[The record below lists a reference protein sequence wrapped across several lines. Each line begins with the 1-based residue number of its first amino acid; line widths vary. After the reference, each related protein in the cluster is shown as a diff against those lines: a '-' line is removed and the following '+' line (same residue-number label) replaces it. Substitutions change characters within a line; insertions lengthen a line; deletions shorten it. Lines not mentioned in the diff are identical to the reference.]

1 MPTTAPRVF
10 LFLQGHP
17 SLFWRKLAAGLE
29 AEGHRVLKVNF
40 SAADWLFWQRP
51 GAINF
56 KKPYAKWRP
65 WLSEF
70 LDREGVT
77 DILYYADQL
86 PYHRTARRLARA
98 KGIASWAVE
107 FGYLRPDWLTLEPE
121 AMGAGSKFPRDP
133 AILRQIAENRADP
146 DLETSFPHA
155 FWQEAL
161 GEVSYN
167 LVQTAGRPF
176 FPLYQSDEYYSPVM
190 DYLYWLR
197 ELMRER
203 RYKRQ
208 VGEAEIK
215 IGESPFNLVAMQLQ
229 PDYQIRRSSQYNH
242 LSEFLDEVISSFRS
256 YAPSDRHLLIKLHPF
271 DNGMENWPFWIHRLT
286 RGVRERVHL
295 IRGGNLGVYL
305 RNSKGAIYVNSTV
318 GLHAVQQHVPSIA
331 MGHAVFDVPGLT
343 HQGGLDSFWT
353 DPEPVDQAFVPIY
366 LRALS
371 TIQIKGSFF
380 SNEGQNHAI
389 AEICE
394 RFGKP

>member
-1 MPTTAPRVF
+1 MNHFPRMPTTAQRVF

-17 SLFWRKLAAGLE
+17 SLFWRNLAAGLE

-40 SAADWLFWQRP
+40 SAADWAFWQRP

-56 KKPYAKWRP
+56 KGAYESWRP

-86 PYHRTARRLARA
+86 PYHRTARRLARG

-121 AMGAGSKFPRDP
+121 AMGAGSKFPRDQ
-133 AILRQIAENRADP
+133 ASLRKIADGRADP

-155 FWQEAL
+155 FWQEAV

-167 LVQTAGRPF
+167 LLQTAGRPF
-176 FPLYQSDEYYSPVM
+176 YPLYQSDEYYSPIM

-197 ELMRER
+197 ELARER

-208 VGEAEIK
+208 VAEAELAIGEA
-215 IGESPFNLVAMQLQ
+215 PFNLVAMQLQ
-229 PDYQIRRSSQYNH
+229 PDYQIRRSSHYNH

-256 YAPSDRHLLIKLHPF
+256 YAPSDRHL
-271 DNGMENWPFWIHRLT
+271 WVHRLT
-286 RGVRERVHL
+286 RGVRDRVHL
-295 IRGGNLGVYL
+295 IRGGNLGAYL

-318 GLHAVQQHVPSIA
+318 GLHAIQGHVPSIA
-331 MGHAVFDVPGLT
+331 MGHAVFDVEGLT
-343 HQGGLDSFWT
+343 HQRGLDSFWM
-353 DPEPVDQAFVPIY
+353 DPDPVDPDFVPVY
-366 LRALS
+366 LRALA

-380 SNEGQNHAI
+380 SADGQKHAI

-394 RFGKP
+394 RFSKG